1 MTKWMLVLF
10 CLSVLTAMTV
20 LTTLASLDR
29 SVLRGGVGLWPDPW
43 FVATLADAYFG
54 FLTFYLWLSYK
65 EPTWLRRVIW
75 LVAILSL
82 GNFAMAGYLLWQ
94 VLRLR
99 PFTIESLLLKRET
112 TKPIKEIA
120 SA

>member
-1 MTKWMLVLF
+1 MTKTLLVVF
-10 CLSVLTAMTV
+10 CFVVVSVMTV

-29 SVLRGGVGLWPDPW
+29 SVLQGGVGLWPDPW
-43 FVATLADAYFG
+43 FIATLADAYFG
-54 FLTFYLWLSYK
+54 FLTFYLWLAYK
-65 EPTWLRRVIW
+65 ESTWLRRILW

-99 PFTIESLLLKRET
+99 PFTIESLLLKQET
-112 TKPIKEIA
+112 GTTLTRKA